1 MYVKNSMTTN
11 PYVLSPDSTIVDAME
26 LMRSKGVKRLPV
38 VKNDVL
44 VGIVSHSQLL
54 EVSPSPAT
62 SLSVFE
68 INYLLAKTKVDSIMT
83 KKVITV
89 SPDMLLEEA
98 ALLMREFKI
107 GGLPVVSDNK
117 LVGIITETDMFDA
130 FIEIMGFRDKG
141 SRIALDI
148 GQDHPGVLAEVTG
161 IIAGFNTNITHLAAF
176 RSELIVRVNTT
187 NIADIL
193 KAIESKGYK
202 IVSVLKNE

>member
-11 PYVLSPDSTIVDAME
+11 PYVLSPESTIVEAME
-26 LMRSKGVKRLPV
+26 LMRTKGIKRLPV
-38 VKNDVL
+38 MKNDLL
-44 VGIVSHSQLL
+44 VGIISHSQLL

-68 INYLLAKTKVDSIMT
+68 INYLLAKTKIDSIMT

-107 GGLPVVSDNK
+107 GGLPVVSENK
-117 LVGIITETDMFDA
+117 LVGIITETDLFDA

-141 SRIALDI
+141 SRITLDI
-148 GQDHPGVLAEVTG
+148 GVDHPGVLAEVTG
-161 IIAGFNTNITHLAAF
+161 IIAGFQINITHLAAF

-187 NIADIL
+187 NISEIL
-193 KAIESKGYK
+193 KAIEAKGYK
-202 IVSVLKNE
+202 VVSVLKNE

>member
-1 MYVKNSMTTN
+1 MYVKNSMTAN
-11 PYVLSPDSTIVDAME
+11 PYVLSPEATIAEAMD

-38 VKNDVL
+38 VKNDSI
-44 VGIVSHSQLL
+44 VGIISHSQLL

-68 INYLLAKTKVDSIMT
+68 INYLLARTKIGSIMT

-98 ALLMREFKI
+98 ALLMREHKI

-117 LVGIITETDMFDA
+117 LVGIITETDLFDA

-141 SRIALDI
+141 SRITLDV

-161 IIAGFNTNITHLAAF
+161 IIAAFDINITHLAAF

-187 NIADIL
+187 NITEIL
-193 KAIESKGYK
+193 LAIKDRGYK
-202 IVSVLKNE
+202 IVSVIKNE